1 MIAEILI
8 NAIEGLE
15 RELEKAYRRLFHHYP
30 HHPRCR
36 HRNKVRQVIFVIIN
50 KQKYISMEPI
60 NLKVEDG
67 AAGVVSGLVDS
78 KTLQPIAGAVATPV
92 SKTSDNEAVLSIDAQ
107 GNTVPVASGTANV
120 TVVNDWAYTDPE
132 EGPLTGIRLTT
143 IQPYVV
149 VEKEGVLQV
158 ISAGPAVVAPPP
170 AQA

>member
-1 MIAEILI
+1 MVVEILVRI
-8 NAIEGLE
+8 IDGLE
-15 RELEKAYRRLFHHYP
+15 EELLKAYHRLFHHYP

-36 HRNKVRQVIFVIIN
+36 HRDRVRQVVFVIIN
-50 KQKYISMEPI
+50 KQKYISMQPI
-60 NLKVEDG
+60 NLKFEDG

-78 KTLQPIAGAVATPV
+78 TTLLPIADAVATPV
-92 SKTSDNEAVLSIDAQ
+92 SKTSDNLGVLTIDDL
-107 GNTVPVASGTANV
+107 GNTVPVAPGQANV

-132 EGPLTGIRLTT
+132 EGPLVGVRLTT

-158 ISAGPAVVAPPP
+158 IAAGPAVVAPV